1 VPPNVRPAHD
11 RDRSRHHQL
20 RRRILDGREPKI
32 IVNPLGARLTP
43 SVVAKTAKGELLV
56 GEVARRQAATN
67 PENTIH
73 SVKRFIGRRYAEL
86 GKEVSRLA
94 YKTVADPEGQ
104 CGVLLAG
111 KTLSCAHISAHVLDA
126 IRQAAEAQLGESV
139 TQAVVTVPAYF
150 TDAQRQATMHAA
162 KLAGLEVK
170 RIINEPTAAAL
181 AYGLDKT
188 HDRTLAVYDFG
199 GGTLDVSIL
208 KVSSEGLLEVIATHG
223 DTHLGGDDMD
233 QRIVGWM
240 TSQLRGRLSPE
251 AAAQPVT
258 RTRLREAAEQ
268 AKIALTMQ
276 RETQVLVPFLSDD
289 RGTPIHFDAVL
300 ERSTFEEL
308 IEDLVERSLNCC
320 AQALTA
326 AGRHARDVDEV
337 ILVGGTSR
345 IPAVQRAVKELFGKE
360 PQRTVNPDEVVALGA
375 AVQAGV
381 LAGSIKGLILIDVT
395 SHSLGIE
402 TVDGT
407 MAVMV
412 PRNTSIPTRTSQVF
426 TTASDNQPSVDLHV
440 LQGEQPQASRNTSL
454 GRWELGGI
462 RQAQAGVPQIDVS
475 FEIDAN
481 GVVNVTAQDKDT
493 RAMAKVTVHRRRT
506 GSDPAPAAGSA
517 ATAMVAQLPGS
528 SHFDEVL
535 RLAQK
540 CLSENNALLGAT
552 QRERLEAAIV
562 DAQLL
567 ARKQGRP
574 DDLRR
579 GVEELARL
587 TREAESAA
595 ASPRRR

>member
-1 VPPNVRPAHD
+1 M
-11 RDRSRHHQL
+11 SG
-20 RRRILDGREPKI
+20 RRMIGIDLGTTNSAAAFWDGREPKI

-67 PENTIH
+67 PQNTIH
-73 SVKRFIGRRYAEL
+73 SVKRFIGRRHAEL
-86 GKEVSRLA
+86 GKESSRYA
-94 YKTVADPEGQ
+94 YRMVADPEGQ
-104 CGVLLAG
+104 CGVLLGG

-181 AYGLDKT
+181 AYGLDKN

-223 DTHLGGDDMD
+223 DTHLGGEDMD

-276 RETQVLVPFLSDD
+276 RETQVLVPFLADD

-308 IEDLVERSLNCC
+308 IEDLVERSLNSC

-326 AGRHARDVDEV
+326 AGKHARDVDEV
-337 ILVGGTSR
+337 ILVGGSSR
-345 IPAVQRAVKELFGKE
+345 VPAVQRAVRELFGKE

-440 LQGEQPQASRNTSL
+440 LQGEQPQATKNTSL

-462 RQAQAGVPQIDVS
+462 RQAQAGVPQIEVS

-481 GVVNVTAQDKDT
+481 GVVNLTAQDKDT

-506 GSDPAPAAGSA
+506 GSDPAPAAGGGAVATGVVA
-517 ATAMVAQLPGS
+517 ALPGLTQL
-528 SHFDEVL
+528 DQAL
-535 RLAQK
+535 RMAQK
-540 CLSENNALLGAT
+540 CLSENNALLGAS

-567 ARKQGRP
+567 ARKHASP

-579 GVEELARL
+579 GVDELSRL